1 MCGYQGMHKNRQNS
15 GIARQTTP
23 VYYVCV
29 MQTNDAR
36 RHGLTNTPEASAEGQ
51 LRISGVVICLNEAER
66 IADCLQS
73 MGPVVDE
80 IVLLDSGSTDDTA
93 RRAEALGARVV
104 QRAFD
109 TFSAQKN
116 AGIKRATHPWI
127 LSIDADERL
136 SPTLQEAILAWREQ
150 HDPSSPC
157 ALRMSRRNHLGTQAI
172 RHGSWWPDRK
182 IRLFHRDAAVWGPAH
197 PHEELILRDATPVVD
212 LPGELLHLTADS
224 PSTLKRKSDR
234 YARLWA
240 EQRRAHQYIAPF
252 WKPVLSAAF
261 RWLRDYLFKA
271 GFLDGRAGWEIAKID
286 AFYTFS
292 KYELTRKKQ
301 H

>member
-1 MCGYQGMHKNRQNS
+1 M
-15 GIARQTTP
+15 ARQSYL
-23 VYYVCV
+23 VCYVCV
-29 MQTNDAR
+29 MQTSDAR
-36 RHGLTNTPEASAEGQ
+36 NQGHPDLLPYTASAGQ

-66 IADCLQS
+66 IEDCLQS
-73 MGPVVDE
+73 MWPVVDE

-93 RRAEALGARVV
+93 KRAEALGARVI

-116 AGIKRATHPWI
+116 AGISQATQAWI

-136 SPTLQEAILAWREQ
+136 TPTLQSAILAWRNQ
-150 HDPSSPC
+150 QNPTSPC
-157 ALRMSRRNHLGTQAI
+157 ALRMNRLNHLGSKAI

-197 PHEELILRDATPVVD
+197 PHEELILVDATPIFD
-212 LPGELLHLTADS
+212 LQGELLHLTADS

-286 AFYTFS
+286 AAYTFR
-292 KYELTRKKQ
+292 KYNLTRNRN
-301 H
+301 